1 LGADR
6 RLSDVT
12 RAQRGESEP
21 QTSDKSTAAGPSSHE
36 VNYNVIAAAIATA
49 AATMLTLLTTLGTT
63 DKVMASVMLRGLLEA
78 ELLVLELALILSIVS
93 LLRRGEE
100 IKRQLVRFSSA
111 LVVSGTLLLWFSAT
125 LILFSG

>member
-6 RLSDVT
+6 KLSDIT
-12 RAQRGESEP
+12 RAQRSEDKP
-21 QTSDKSTAAGPSSHE
+21 QTSDATADAGPSSHE

-63 DKVMASVMLRGLLEA
+63 DKVMASIMLKGLLET
-78 ELLVLELALILSIVS
+78 ELLVIELALILSIVS

-100 IKRQLVRFSSA
+100 IKKQLVRFSSV